1 MGGGLLYIKC
11 SRLQSEHT
19 KTWSA
24 ACKHNP
30 VTCQSVT
37 SWICTNNKQPHALM
51 NLNETQTHFSKAS
64 LQEASGLI
72 LQHKENELDKVFVHI
87 YQDLQET

>member
-1 MGGGLLYIKC
+1 
-11 SRLQSEHT
+11 
-19 KTWSA
+19 
-24 ACKHNP
+24 
-30 VTCQSVT
+30 
-37 SWICTNNKQPHALM
+37 M